1 MYTRPY
7 IDTHNLEED
16 RLRTEEYEKA
26 LGYVRG
32 LISQQKEV
40 IREEVIEEGLEKL
53 TDSDF
58 LGLFKIGREVHSFLN
73 TLPEGDIA
81 AIMKQ
86 IFFTDLEKL
95 VEEF

>member
-26 LGYVRG
+26 MDYARE
-32 LISQQKEV
+32 LISQQTGAIKE
-40 IREEVIEEGLEKL
+40 EALEEGLSKL
-53 TDSDF
+53 SDLDF
-58 LGLFKIGREVHSFLN
+58 LELFKIGRELHLFLS
-73 TLPEGDIA
+73 TLPERDIA

-95 VEEF
+95 AEEF